1 MARIFDCFPFHDE
14 LDLLDIHLRELSDCV
29 DRFVI
34 AEATTSFS
42 GEPKKLNFPANRDR
56 FAPFLDRI
64 DYIVVDDFPPGMK
77 PGWARQ
83 WHQREALARG
93 LADAEP
99 DDLILLCDVDE
110 IVRASALRSF
120 AARETRRA
128 EIGCFSLR
136 HFNYFL
142 NWECAVPW
150 LRSSPR
156 AVRREYLRSF
166 KALRGVRGP
175 SERWPRDL
183 ARGFDT
189 WRRMGRPMRRVL
201 VADAGWHFSYLG
213 GPATVM
219 RKARDFLGSEL
230 SSLPYASLAE
240 IARQIADGRAVMPD
254 GQRALSLRAID
265 ASFPQYVRD
274 HRAAFEALIA
284 DEETPDRLRRMLATG
299 AFDPG

>member
-14 LDLLDIHLRELSDCV
+14 LDLLDIHLHELSDCV

-42 GEPKKLNFPANRDR
+42 GEPKKLTFPPNRDR

-64 DYIVVDDFPPGMK
+64 DYIVVDDFPLGMK

-83 WHQREALARG
+83 WHQREALAKG
-93 LADAEP
+93 LADAAP

-110 IVRASALRSF
+110 IVRAPSLRSF
-120 AARETRRA
+120 AARETGRA

-142 NWECAVPW
+142 NWECEAPW

-156 AVRREYLRSF
+156 AVRYKYLRSF
-166 KALRGVRGP
+166 EALRGVRGP
-175 SERWPRDL
+175 SERWMQNL
-183 ARGFDT
+183 ARDFDT
-189 WRRMGRPMRRVL
+189 WRGMGRPMRRVL
-201 VADAGWHFSYLG
+201 MADAGWHFSYLG

-219 RKARDFLGSEL
+219 RKALNFLGSEL
-230 SSLPYASLAE
+230 SSVPYESQAAV
-240 IARQIADGRAVMPD
+240 ARQIADGRAVMPK
-254 GQRALSLRAID
+254 GQQTLRLRPVD

-274 HRAAFEALIA
+274 HRERLRSLIA
-284 DEETPDRLRRMLATG
+284 DEETPDRLRRMLETG
-299 AFDPG
+299 AYGGD